1 MPCTYEPISGSKT
14 YRRYSEQE
22 LKAVASTVKKGMP
35 YRKGEMK
42 CNIRRSVLS
51 RRCTRCKVVL
61 DESFKSVVKSTTYE
75 DEPTAKIRRKKK
87 VNVAPGKS
95 FTGTDFER

>member
-1 MPCTYEPISGSKT
+1 MPWTYEPISGSKT

-61 DESFKSVVKSTTYE
+61 DESLKSVVKSTTYE